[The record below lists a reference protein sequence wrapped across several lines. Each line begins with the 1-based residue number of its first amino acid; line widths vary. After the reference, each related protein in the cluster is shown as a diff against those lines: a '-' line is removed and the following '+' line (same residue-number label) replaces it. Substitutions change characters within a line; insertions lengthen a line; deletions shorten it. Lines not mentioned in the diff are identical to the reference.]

1 MTPDAVTDLCRTLRI
16 SGVASCFED
25 LPLTQE
31 TEEIRS
37 FLLHALKTE
46 LELRA
51 GRRRLKSVT
60 NAGFPTMKRFDDLD
74 ATLLPD
80 DGRRYLPTL
89 SSLSFLEEHRNI
101 LMIGNS
107 GTGKTHLAI
116 ATGICACEQ
125 DYRVLFKSTAGLVHE
140 MIEAKQEKRLTGLQ
154 RMLKRV
160 DLLILDEMGYVTFD
174 PQGAELLFQMLAS
187 RHEASSTIV
196 TSNLMFSEWI
206 KIFRD
211 PILTA
216 ALLDRITHRALVMN
230 MNGTSFRQ
238 R

>member
-1 MTPDAVTDLCRTLRI
+1 
-16 SGVASCFED
+16 
-25 LPLTQE
+25 
-31 TEEIRS
+31 
-37 FLLHALKTE
+37 
-46 LELRA
+46 
-51 GRRRLKSVT
+51 
-60 NAGFPTMKRFDDLD
+60 MKRFDDLD
-74 ATLLPD
+74 PAMLPD
-80 DGRRYLPTL
+80 DGRRYLPL
-89 SSLSFLEEHRNI
+89 LRSLTFLEDHQNI

-125 DYRVLFKSTAGLVHE
+125 EYRVMFKSVANLVYE
-140 MIEAKQEKRLTGLQ
+140 LNEAKQEKRLTALQ
-154 RMLKRV
+154 KSLKRV
-160 DLLILDEMGYVTFD
+160 DLLILDEMGYVTVD
-174 PQGAELLFQMLAS
+174 LPGAELLFQVLAS
-187 RHEASSTIV
+187 RHETSSTIV

-206 KIFRD
+206 KIFHE